1 MKSVGIWHSI
11 TIYSRM
17 IGSVDAQANIK
28 KNEARNMY
36 QETWIKKQET
46 CSIKQETWTN
56 KQEKWIKKHE
66 SRNKN
71 WAEGR

>member
-1 MKSVGIWHSI
+1 MMQRMAAYNNSISSFSLCRFLWVQSSDFWMKSVGIWHSI

-36 QETWIKKQET
+36 QETW
-46 CSIKQETWTN
+46 
-56 KQEKWIKKHE
+56 
-66 SRNKN
+66 
-71 WAEGR
+71 